1 MTRTVSYFVFVAR
14 NGDGYTATCP
24 SFPHLDASA
33 RSARVAYARLK
44 VAVKSEIARR
54 LSAGSALP
62 RDPVIQT
69 LTLRLDLG
77 ILTLEEELA

>member
-1 MTRTVSYFVFVAR
+1 MSRTVSYFVFVAR
-14 NGDGYTATCP
+14 HRDGYTATCP

-44 VAVKSEIARR
+44 FAIKSEIGRR
-54 LSAGSALP
+54 VSLWSSLP

-69 LTLRLDLG
+69 MILRLDLG
-77 ILTLEEELA
+77 ILTGEGELA